1 MTPEARARI
10 LGQLFHEGTR
20 LRQVDRDL
28 AAAVADARALGA
40 SWEAI
45 AAAVDVSPDEARRRW
60 DPFIASQRR
69 PPSPDERPTA

>member
-1 MTPEARARI
+1 MTPEERARI

-20 LRQVDRDL
+20 LREVDRDL

-45 AAAVDVSPDEARRRW
+45 AAAVDLSPDEARRRW
-60 DPFIASQRR
+60 DRYPAPAWR
-69 PPSPDERPTA
+69 ETEAGTGTV

>member
-1 MTPEARARI
+1 MTPEERAHI

-20 LRQVDRDL
+20 LREVDRDL

-45 AAAVDVSPDEARRRW
+45 AEAVDLPPDEARRRW
-60 DPFIASQRR
+60 AR
-69 PPSPDERPTA
+69 PGEG

>member
-1 MTPEARARI
+1 MTPEERASI

-20 LRQVDRDL
+20 LREVDRDL

-45 AAAVDVSPDEARRRW
+45 ADAVDLPPDEARRRW
-60 DPFIASQRR
+60 GR
-69 PPSPDERPTA
+69 PGDG